1 MEIILSDIEQ
11 LRVSQYGH
19 DAYEVEYLI
28 RLSSNHSIKG
38 YLTVT
43 TDNYEDILH
52 KIKQDLSTDIT
63 METRK
68 EVANRHGKRT
78 DKK

>member
-1 MEIILSDIEQ
+1 MEIILSDIEH
-11 LRVSQYGH
+11 LKISQYGH
-19 DAYEVEYLI
+19 NAYEVEYLI
-28 RLSSNHSIKG
+28 RLNSDHSIRG

-52 KIKQDLSTDIT
+52 KIKQDLNTDIT
-63 METRK
+63 METRR
-68 EVANRHGKRT
+68 EVVNRHGKRT

>member
-1 MEIILSDIEQ
+1 MKIILSDIEQ
-11 LRVSQYGH
+11 LRVSQYGCN
-19 DAYEVEYLI
+19 AYEVEYLV
-28 RLSSNHSIKG
+28 RLNSNHAIKG

-63 METRK
+63 METRR
-68 EVANRHGKRT
+68 EVANRYGKRT